1 MRTWNMGIGMVVIV
15 SADNCAAV
23 CQGLKVRSAASACST
38 HAALRGL
45 SKVVMATTSTGTHA
59 ESGQAPATRP
69 CIPVAIEDR
78 LPGRPDRACRRTC
91 AGTVPE
97 LRLVRSISVPV
108 VCCAQEMGEDALII
122 GKVVP
127 VADGERDFQRLVKID
142 NVPVY

>member
-1 MRTWNMGIGMVVIV
+1 
-15 SADNCAAV
+15 
-23 CQGLKVRSAASACST
+23 
-38 HAALRGL
+38 
-45 SKVVMATTSTGTHA
+45 MATTSTGTHA

-78 LPGRPDRACRRTC
+78 LPGRPDSRVPARRTC
-91 AGTVPE
+91 AGTGPE

>member
-1 MRTWNMGIGMVVIV
+1 
-15 SADNCAAV
+15 
-23 CQGLKVRSAASACST
+23 
-38 HAALRGL
+38 
-45 SKVVMATTSTGTHA
+45 MATTSTGTHA

-97 LRLVRSISVPV
+97 LRLVCVALL
-108 VCCAQEMGEDALII
+108 CHLCAVLQEMGEDALII